1 MQSTM
6 SLSFSLVKLG
16 HEAAIFSLAIIIF
29 PNAAIISGENCLS
42 AVFGMRHT
50 FTHACK
56 KATAHRGRW
65 GAAAVASSDHRD
77 VAGRLREVAVF

>member
-1 MQSTM
+1 M
-6 SLSFSLVKLG
+6 SPSLSLVKLG
-16 HEAAIFSLAIIIF
+16 HEAVIFFTGDYFWWQL
-29 PNAAIISGENCLS
+29 PQRC
-42 AVFGMRHT
+42 VFGMRHA
-50 FTHACK
+50 FSHSCK